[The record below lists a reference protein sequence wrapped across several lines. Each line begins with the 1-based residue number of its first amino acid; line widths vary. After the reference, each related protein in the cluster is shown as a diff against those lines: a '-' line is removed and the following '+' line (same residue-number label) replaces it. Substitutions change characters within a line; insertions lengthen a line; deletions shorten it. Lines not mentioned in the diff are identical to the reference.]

1 MAADWL
7 RYLNLLCLSFLHSF
21 FFFLSPTGYCEDKI
35 NVSMK
40 ITLNE
45 VMEPQQWV
53 RPVSD
58 PLNGK
63 RQQKYSNQTPGG
75 SWWPHLLAATSL
87 SGHFS
92 QCTMLGQHDQQ
103 KWRFSLPRLGNKMHF
118 SCHLNWYLSFSLSS
132 PSFWSF
138 NLGKPT
144 VIITQPSGKA
154 QVEKN
159 SGVGPNRHKWA

>member
-1 MAADWL
+1 MAADWF
-7 RYLNLLCLSFLHSF
+7 RYLNPLCLSFLHSF
-21 FFFLSPTGYCEDKI
+21 FFLSPTGCCEDKI

-53 RPVSD
+53 RPASD
-58 PLNGK
+58 PLNEK

-92 QCTMLGQHDQQ
+92 QCTMLGQRDQQ

-118 SCHLNWYLSFSLSS
+118 SCHLNWYLSFSLPLSDHSIWESQLASS
-132 PSFWSF
+132 PSPLERPKWRR
-138 NLGKPT
+138 
-144 VIITQPSGKA
+144 TQVSGQKH
-154 QVEKN
+154 
-159 SGVGPNRHKWA
+159 HKWA